1 VTEPGLPEAR
11 PGTAGDWRDYPRALR
26 QFIRLHRHHRDVQ
39 REMRRP
45 HRFRDPVTGD
55 ELTLGEEV
63 SWVLQGVIRRWT
75 VFAAITVFTLFAWIH
90 GQIWAQ
96 GWTSIWNLFASYWAM
111 ALETVVGIAMFS
123 QTRRDAV
130 KIRKIERVQDTIYES
145 LAYEEAI
152 LRLVCGHLGLPLPDR
167 DTVVSAAQDPDST
180 H

>member
-1 VTEPGLPEAR
+1 M
-11 PGTAGDWRDYPRALR
+11 
-26 QFIRLHRHHRDVQ
+26 H
-39 REMRRP
+39 RP

-96 GWTSIWNLFASYWAM
+96 GWTTIWNLFASYWAM

-130 KIRKIERVQDTIYES
+130 KIRKIERVLDTMQV
-145 LAYEEAI
+145 LVT
-152 LRLVCGHLGLPLPDR
+152 LVCRQLGIEGAPESSGSDVHVDWHMTPDEWR
-167 DTVVSAAQDPDST
+167 QLQGVLRSSLSVPYLARLSAEGKLGDVTAGDSGSPV
-180 H
+180 